1 MLLFSL
7 RYTADPQAVER
18 DERVIMSLKTTK
30 EHLTILLADTDNKVI
45 ALSGK
50 WGTGKSYMWEEVK
63 VASADE
69 MVRGALYASLFG
81 LSSIEQAKVKLIQ
94 NAVPS
99 LEANPGLWET
109 AKQTVKSGI
118 KVLEGFHEGFG
129 ALNDLGLVLAPALL
143 RHKFIVLDDIERKH
157 DKLNV
162 DEILGFIDE
171 FNQQYDSRFVLILNN
186 DKLKDHEVWNIL
198 REKVVDQELCLK
210 TTPTEAFD
218 IALRLTLS
226 PHAERIREAVE
237 VCGLTNIRIIR
248 KVIKVV
254 NRILGDRQGLSN
266 AVLSRVI
273 PSTVLL
279 SAIHYKGIEDGPDF
293 NFVLRQGN
301 DVEEM
306 IAAQK
311 AAQNEGEE
319 TEDCKQKAKWRLL
332 MRELRISSC
341 DQFELLVADFLH
353 SGLFDLS
360 KVAEI
365 IDRYVAEDDL
375 MTARNDCNEFF
386 QRMLWDHF
394 RTEEELL
401 LEATKLAKKSHLLDA
416 NFVTALYENI
426 SELTDGGPVAE
437 AALDQWIKS
446 FRDMNLNDVEGYNLF
461 RFKVHPRIKAEF
473 DCINAKAQANT
484 TAFGACIYM
493 VKNSGWGPREE
504 AVLKSATVT
513 DMERII
519 RTIAVS
525 DLQVFMGRMLD
536 LCASKQQYTEPFGT
550 AMDHFVQACRNI
562 VNDPDAGRLRKLI
575 EVLFADRKL
584 AKELE

>member
-1 MLLFSL
+1 
-7 RYTADPQAVER
+7 
-18 DERVIMSLKTTK
+18 MSLKTTK
-30 EHLTILLADTDNKVI
+30 VHLTKLLADADNKVI

-50 WGTGKSYMWEEVK
+50 WGTGKSFMWEEVK
-63 VASADE
+63 AASADE
-69 MVRGALYASLFG
+69 MVKGALYASLFG

-99 LEANPGLWET
+99 LEANPGLWGT
-109 AKQTVKSGI
+109 AKQSVKTGI
-118 KVLEGFHEGFG
+118 KVLESFHKGFG

-143 RHKFIVLDDIERKH
+143 RHKLIALDDIERKH
-157 DKLNV
+157 DNLNV

-171 FNQQYDSRFVLILNN
+171 YTQQYDSRFVLILNS

-210 TTPTEAFD
+210 TTPAEAFE
-218 IALRLTLS
+218 IAALGLTPS

-254 NRILGDRQGLSN
+254 NRILGNRQGLSN

-293 NFVLRQGN
+293 NFIFGQGN

-311 AAQNEGEE
+311 AAQNEGGV
-319 TEDCKQKAKWRLL
+319 TEDSKQKAKWRLL
-332 MRELRISSC
+332 IRELGISCC

-360 KVAEI
+360 RVAEI
-365 IDRYVAEDDL
+365 IDRYVAEDDV

-394 RTEEELL
+394 LTEEDLL
-401 LEATKLAKKSHLLDA
+401 SEATKLANRSHLLDA
-416 NFVTALYENI
+416 NFVTALCEKI
-426 SELTDGGPVAE
+426 SELPGGEPIAE
-437 AALDQWIKS
+437 AALTQWIMS
-446 FRDMNLNDVEGYNLF
+446 FRDRNLNDVEGYNLF
-461 RFKVHPRIKAEF
+461 QFKVHPRIKAEF
-473 DCINAKAQANT
+473 DSINTKAQNNT
-484 TAFGACIYM
+484 TILDACISM

-504 AVLKSATVT
+504 AVLKSATVN

-519 RTIAVS
+519 RTTVNVQ
-525 DLQVFMGRMLD
+525 DLQVFMARMLD
-536 LCASKQQYTEPFGT
+536 LCSSKQEYTGSFGT
-550 AMDHFVQACRNI
+550 AMDNFVQACRKI
-562 VNDPDAGRLRKLI
+562 VNDPDAGRLPKLI
-575 EVLFADRKL
+575 KFLFSDWKL